1 MNLLRKSVISVGGV
15 AAAAL
20 LLSLTSPRTV
30 HALGAIGDTLVRVTN
45 TAAAPAIVEDVPH
58 FASHLVTLV
67 GYVVSTSYGEPF
79 EQLSTAGT
87 VPESAFVVPGGQS
100 FVITGV
106 DITPSSNTPVWIN
119 LGNYKGGWYGGWTVP
134 GTGTTEYQ
142 FPSGIVVAAGEE
154 MAVFA
159 GQPGTSVIVRGYLTT
174 N

>member
-1 MNLLRKSVISVGGV
+1 MNLSRKSAISIGGV

-30 HALGAIGDTLVRVTN
+30 HALGAIGDQLVRITN

-79 EQLSTAGT
+79 TQLSTAGT
-87 VPESAFVVPGGQS
+87 VPESAFVVPAGQS

-106 DITPSSNTPVWIN
+106 DITPNSNTPTWIN
-119 LGNYKGGWYGGWTVP
+119 LGNYNGGWYGGWTVP

-142 FPSGIVVAAGEE
+142 YPSGIVVASGET

-159 GQPGTSVIVRGYLTT
+159 GQPGTSVIVHGYLTT

>member
-1 MNLLRKSVISVGGV
+1 MNLLRKSVISIGGV

-30 HALGAIGDTLVRVTN
+30 HALGAIGDQLVRVTN
-45 TAAAPAIVEDVPH
+45 TASAPAIVEDVPH

-67 GYVVSTSYGEPF
+67 GYVVSTDYGEPF
-79 EQLSTAGT
+79 LQLSTAGT
-87 VPESAFVVPGGQS
+87 VTESAFVVPAGQS

-106 DITPSSNTPVWIN
+106 DITPNSNTPVWIN
-119 LGNYKGGWYGGWTVP
+119 VGNYKGGWYGGWTVP

-142 FPSGIVVAAGEE
+142 YPSGIVVASGEE

-159 GQPGTSVIVRGYLTT
+159 GQPGVSVLVHGYLTT